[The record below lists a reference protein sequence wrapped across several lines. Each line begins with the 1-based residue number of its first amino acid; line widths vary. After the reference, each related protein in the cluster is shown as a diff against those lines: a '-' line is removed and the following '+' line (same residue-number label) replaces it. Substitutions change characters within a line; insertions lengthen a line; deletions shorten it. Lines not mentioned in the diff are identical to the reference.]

1 MSYRN
6 YNIFRLL
13 TGVITMITA
22 LIMAGGEGTRF
33 WPLSRKDNPK
43 QFLKLNDEQKTM
55 LQQTVERINVLVPY
69 EQIFIATNANYA
81 KAIKEQL
88 LEIPEKNIII
98 EPFKRNTAPSIALSS
113 VIIEDKYPGSTMLVL
128 PADHLIKDQASFID
142 TLEKGIMTSA
152 AGTNLVTI
160 GIEPTHPET
169 GYGYIHFGDK
179 LHTIDGDN
187 IYEVR
192 NFTEKPDLE
201 KAKEFLDEGTYLWNS
216 GMFIWNLNSILKSI
230 EEHLPEMHNSLERI
244 REALN
249 SEVEK
254 EVINNEFEKMES
266 ISIDYGI
273 MEKADNIFVIP
284 GSFGWDDLGSWPALE
299 RIKKVD
305 KSGNVVVGKHYGID
319 TTNSIIHSPD
329 KVITTIGLDNVVIV
343 NTEDAVLICDK
354 ERAQEV
360 KRIRNIL
367 EDEGLEDHL

>member
-1 MSYRN
+1 
-6 YNIFRLL
+6 
-13 TGVITMITA
+13 MITA

-43 QFLKLNDEQKTM
+43 QFLKLNNEQKTM
-55 LQQTVERINVLVPY
+55 LQQTVERINELVSY

-81 KAIKEQL
+81 QAIKEQL
-88 LEIPEKNIII
+88 LEIPEENIII

-142 TLEKGIMTSA
+142 TLKKGIMTSA

-230 EEHLPEMHNSLERI
+230 EEHLPEVHNSLETI

-249 SEVEK
+249 SEDEK

-305 KSGNVVVGKHYGID
+305 ESGNVVVGKHYGID

-329 KVITTIGLDNVVIV
+329 KVITTIGMDNVVIV

-367 EDEGLEDHL
+367 EDEGLEDYL